1 MLTTETTWKKMN
13 VNKVQSHLEKHK
25 NKSEKKKPGT
35 SKADEAKKF
44 SGKTE
49 EQMKS
54 QHSSVKHKSNIK

>member
-1 MLTTETTWKKMN
+1 MN